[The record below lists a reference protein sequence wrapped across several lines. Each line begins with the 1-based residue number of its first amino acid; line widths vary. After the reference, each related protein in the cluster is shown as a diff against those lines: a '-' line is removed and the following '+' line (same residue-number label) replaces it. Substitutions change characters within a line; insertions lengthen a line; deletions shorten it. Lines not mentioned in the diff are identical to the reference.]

1 MNIKYKD
8 LSIIGKG
15 WSLAELLKAGIR
27 DKKDAYLVSTF
38 KKIRE
43 LQDNKE
49 LKNSHAVK
57 ETTFDNIMIHATNIL
72 HQSKYPD
79 TYIEFDNDGSIAS
92 TIWFLKT
99 ELDSIK
105 ERIKNNRINSEDLPM
120 LNEIYSTIRKF
131 WVTDLKNKEL
141 TSQERSDLFKIK
153 KEVETL
159 LLNVEKRAERNQ
171 INVL

>member
-1 MNIKYKD
+1 
-8 LSIIGKG
+8 
-15 WSLAELLKAGIR
+15 
-27 DKKDAYLVSTF
+27 
-38 KKIRE
+38 
-43 LQDNKE
+43 
-49 LKNSHAVK
+49 
-57 ETTFDNIMIHATNIL
+57 MIHATNIL